1 MKEVLKI
8 FETTMKQEVQSIC
21 IFPGGFSNDNYL
33 INNDY
38 IMRRKKI
45 YIQPFYDS
53 ICEKGIEEFLKDK
66 NITIPC
72 YYIDD
77 KGTKITPYIR
87 NGVRLLKNSTYLDHF
102 KLIARKLKAL
112 HSIDYKCEKN
122 FSYFDRVVYY
132 REEAFVH
139 KHPLEEEIITLYNK
153 YASIYP
159 LVPCHNDLN
168 ESNILCVGSD
178 VFFIDFECASN
189 NIALY
194 DIYCF
199 FAQNNIIDQNIQNV
213 FLQEYFENKITFDIR
228 QVTKDFFK
236 INDLIRYY
244 WASMMFKKFK
254 NKIYLDIATESF
266 SRLDSN
272 K

>member
-21 IFPGGFSNDNYL
+21 IFPGGFSNNNYL

-87 NGVRLLKNSTYLDHF
+87 NGVRLLKNSTYLDHI

-153 YASIYP
+153 YINGASANQRSSVTVLYFYSLQINQR
-159 LVPCHNDLN
+159 H
-168 ESNILCVGSD
+168 EKNIFYERS
-178 VFFIDFECASN
+178 FFLPF
-189 NIALY
+189 L
-194 DIYCF
+194 F
-199 FAQNNIIDQNIQNV
+199 QNQNQPELMPV
-213 FLQEYFENKITFDIR
+213 AHL
-228 QVTKDFFK
+228 
-236 INDLIRYY
+236 L
-244 WASMMFKKFK
+244 
-254 NKIYLDIATESF
+254 
-266 SRLDSN
+266 
-272 K
+272 